1 MLAGEFLVERGMM
14 LDGFDDVAED
24 STNSGAKQGQDNN
37 NDDSNQYEDQRVLY
51 QTLGFLFRGK

>member
-1 MLAGEFLVERGMM
+1 VLAGVFLVERGMM
-14 LDGFDDVAED
+14 LDGLNDVAED

-51 QTLGFLFRGK
+51 QTLSFFFRGE